1 MVGSQFVPS
10 VVSRRAPQPFFR
22 VFRGLGWGSVLL
34 CCCGCVGVWGRV
46 WFLVRFAVGL
56 LGFGVCSLRCGV
68 RTLLVQ
74 CTCQA
79 YLGMHAEACMQ
90 RHARLTL

>member
-1 MVGSQFVPS
+1 MVGSQSVPS

-46 WFLVRFAVGL
+46 WFLVRVCCGFVGVRGLFPALRGQDLASSVHMSSL
-56 LGFGVCSLRCGV
+56 LGN
-68 RTLLVQ
+68 
-74 CTCQA
+74 
-79 YLGMHAEACMQ
+79 
-90 RHARLTL
+90 AR